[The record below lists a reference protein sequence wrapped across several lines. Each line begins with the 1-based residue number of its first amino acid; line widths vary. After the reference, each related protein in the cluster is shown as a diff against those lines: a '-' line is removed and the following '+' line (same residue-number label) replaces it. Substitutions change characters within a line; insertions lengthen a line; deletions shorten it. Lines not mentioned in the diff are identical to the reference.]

1 MASFGDS
8 LRRERELRGID
19 LRDVAEATKIS
30 IRFLQALESDRIE
43 ILPGG
48 IFPRSFVRQYANYL
62 GLDADRKVA
71 EFLYHFGNET
81 PAVPAPSRPRSRL
94 PVFVGVGVVVL
105 AALGAWGFARWRER
119 PAAESVMPAAP
130 TPTFPPDRVYPP
142 PTPTLLA
149 DGAVPTSQGLV
160 LALAARQTC
169 WVAVQADG
177 KKVVDRVL
185 NPGETESVTAT
196 SELVLSVGNAGG
208 VSFTVNGRPGI
219 SLGDEGVV
227 RRNIPITRQSLPSLL
242 QELVPGAPAPP
253 AAATAPAASP
263 SAPVRSPRPRPVTL
277 PPTTVAPAA
286 EPTPPSTSPPPTTV
300 PSPAPA
306 PPPVGASLSAKREA
320 IHG

>member
-30 IRFLQALESDRIE
+30 LRFLQALESDRIE

-71 EFLYHFGNET
+71 EFLYHFGHET
-81 PAVPAPSRPRSRL
+81 PAIPAPSRARPRSRL

-105 AALGAWGFARWRER
+105 AALGAWGFARWRDR
-119 PAAESVMPAAP
+119 PAAESVGIAAP
-130 TPTFPPDRVYPP
+130 TSTFPPDRVYPP
-142 PTPTLLA
+142 PTPTLPSE
-149 DGAVPTSQGLV
+149 GAVPTSQGLV
-160 LALAARQTC
+160 LSLAARQTC

-177 KKVVDRVL
+177 KKMVDRVL
-185 NPGETESVTAT
+185 SPGETESVTAA

-219 SLGDEGVV
+219 SLGEEGVV
-227 RRNIPITRQSLPSLL
+227 RRNILITRQSLPSLL
-242 QELVPGAPAPP
+242 QESVPGAPAPP
-253 AAATAPAASP
+253 AAILAPAASP
-263 SAPVRSPRPRPVTL
+263 SAPARSPRPRPATL
-277 PPTTVAPAA
+277 PPSTVAPAPA
-286 EPTPPSTSPPPTTV
+286 AQPTPPPASPPPSTV
-300 PSPAPA
+300 PSPAP
-306 PPPVGASLSAKREA
+306 PPEA
-320 IHG
+320 AGIHG